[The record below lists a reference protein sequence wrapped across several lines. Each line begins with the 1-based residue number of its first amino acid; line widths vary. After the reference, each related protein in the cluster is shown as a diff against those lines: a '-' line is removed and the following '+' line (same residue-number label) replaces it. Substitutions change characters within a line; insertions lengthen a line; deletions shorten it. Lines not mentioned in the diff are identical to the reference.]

1 MDTTPGTPPEA
12 TPRNKHRGCLLN
24 VVLFVVGAI
33 VGTGLTATA
42 AVLLFLP
49 SVTLTSTNEGT
60 PNVYTK
66 QRSSLLGGTDHE
78 VWLGRSPDH
87 GHVVEIPS
95 GWGDKP
101 EVDRRPDGVELKFD
115 HGGRIFV
122 PESSYVGGR

>member
-1 MDTTPGTPPEA
+1 MDTTPEPALRPA
-12 TPRNKHRGCLLN
+12 RKGCLLN

-78 VWLGRSPDH
+78 VWLGESPDH

-95 GWGDKP
+95 GWDDTP
-101 EVDRRPDGVELKFD
+101 EVDRRPDGVELRFD